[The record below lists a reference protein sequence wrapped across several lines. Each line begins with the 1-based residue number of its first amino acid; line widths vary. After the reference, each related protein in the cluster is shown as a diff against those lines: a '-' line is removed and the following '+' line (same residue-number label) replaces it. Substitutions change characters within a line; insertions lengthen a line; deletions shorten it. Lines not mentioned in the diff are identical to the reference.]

1 MSFLPSR
8 PIALGLLALALSGGC
23 GDKEGPP
30 DFPDPDVVGTETSPD
45 GDPYPT
51 DNLGGRPRQGT
62 RRGDRIANYTFQA
75 YRDGDRSKGL
85 TPLSLA
91 EYYDPKMKRHKILHL
106 QVAATWCA
114 ICSSELEATVTVAEP
129 LKERGVV
136 FLEVIVSGPTAGKGP
151 ALEEVD
157 EWITRHKT
165 NFSTAI
171 DVRARRL
178 GVIGVDPGAM
188 PHDILIDTRTMEI
201 LDSSIGAPLDVVKYV
216 SEGLDFVKNNPPS
229 Y

>member
-1 MSFLPSR
+1 MAFLPYR
-8 PIALGLLALALSGGC
+8 PFLLGLLAVVLGGGC
-23 GDKEGPP
+23 SDKEGPP
-30 DFPDPDVVGTETSPD
+30 DFPDPDVTGTDASPD

-51 DNLGGRPRQGT
+51 DNIGSRPHKGT
-62 RRGDRIANYTFQA
+62 KPGERIANFTFQG

-85 TPLSLA
+85 SPISLA
-91 EYYDPKMKRHKILHL
+91 EYFDPKMKRHKILHL

-114 ICSSELEATVTVAEP
+114 ICSSVLEATVTVTEP

-136 FLEVIVSGPTAGKGP
+136 FLEVIVAGPSSAKGP

-157 EWITRHKT
+157 EWVTRHKT
-165 NFSTAI
+165 NFTTAI

-178 GVIGVDPGAM
+178 GIMGVDPGAM
-188 PHDILIDTRTMEI
+188 PHDIMIDTRTMEI

-216 SEGLDFVKNNPPS
+216 TEGLDYVKNNPPA